1 MYCLTASKADIAGGI
16 SFSIPRHC
24 KRRKARGNPF
34 SFKGET
40 DSFTLRV
47 QNDKPF
53 CCLQI
58 HKARGNPFLFLRN
71 RERRFCRRSF
81 NMAYSNIGL
90 EVEVF
95 AMQTQLLPGF
105 TVSSLP
111 SVFVNLKPFLA
122 APLLHLIAVYVPFT
136 Q

>member
-1 MYCLTASKADIAGGI
+1 MRLILRAAFRFLSPVIAK
-16 SFSIPRHC
+16 PC
-24 KRRKARGNPF
+24 KRLWKSVF
-34 SFKGET
+34 LLKGIT

-47 QNDKPF
+47 QNDKRF
-53 CCLQI
+53 GCLQI
-58 HKARGNPFLFLRN
+58 YKARGNPFLFLRN